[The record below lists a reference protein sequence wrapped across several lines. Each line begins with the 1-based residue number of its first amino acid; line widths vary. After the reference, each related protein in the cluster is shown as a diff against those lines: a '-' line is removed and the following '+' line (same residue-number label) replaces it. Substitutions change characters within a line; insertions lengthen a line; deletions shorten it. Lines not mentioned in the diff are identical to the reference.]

1 MLGSWGQLVL
11 LLLCSCGLLVLVLL
25 LLLELLLGML
35 RSVGITCPAVK
46 TWGSDW
52 SWLGKCRR
60 WGRIPSPADILAFS
74 LKSSS
79 FAEIEETS
87 ESELVFGEFR

>member
-1 MLGSWGQLVL
+1 M

-25 LLLELLLGML
+25 LLELLLGML
-35 RSVGITCPAVK
+35 RSVGVSCPAVE

-60 WGRIPSPADILAFS
+60 LGSDSIS
-74 LKSSS
+74 
-79 FAEIEETS
+79 
-87 ESELVFGEFR
+87 G